1 MMTSSQKV
9 FEVLEFLC
17 KNGPSKSSVI
27 SSSLN
32 LQKSSVH
39 RFLNSLI
46 AFGYVRKNELTSLF
60 APTLKVVQLG
70 FMVSTHIN
78 ILDDLSPY
86 LRKFVEEF
94 NLTAGIGTFF
104 EKQLLILKREYPKN
118 LFTHINLNH
127 ILPAYCTGMGKALL
141 STLSDEEIDEYI
153 ATVKRTPF
161 TEKTLIDSN
170 ALKENIILSRQ
181 RGFATDEGE
190 INLSLSCVA
199 VPVISTKKNSWA
211 ISVSGPSELISHLG
225 APAIAA
231 HLQRI
236 AQAVAS
242 PLDV

>member
-1 MMTSSQKV
+1 MMTSAQKV

-17 KNGPSKSSVI
+17 KHGPSKSSVI

-70 FMVSTHIN
+70 FMVSGHID
-78 ILDDLSPY
+78 ILDDLSLY
-86 LRKFVEEF
+86 LRKLVEEF

-104 EKQLLILKREYPKN
+104 ENQLIVLKREYPKN
-118 LFTHINLNH
+118 VFTHINLNH

-141 STLSDEEIDEYI
+141 STLSDKQIDDYI
-153 ATVKRTPF
+153 NTIKRTPF
-161 TEKTLIDSN
+161 TEKTLIDGN
-170 ALKENIILSRQ
+170 VLKENILLSRQ
-181 RGFATDEGE
+181 RGFAIDDGE
-190 INLSLSCVA
+190 INTSLSCVA
-199 VPVISTKKNSWA
+199 VPVVSAQSPAWA
-211 ISVSGPSELISHLG
+211 ISVSGPSERISQLS
-225 APAIAA
+225 ASAIAA

-236 AQAVAS
+236 AQDVAG
-242 PLDV
+242 PLGV